1 MKLYKAQ
8 VVKYNPTEQGRT
20 TQTGSSAYGWTTAA
34 LLVKTLESAKK
45 LDRASVMEAART
57 LKDVSGV
64 GLQIPAAKW
73 NTSAD
78 DWFVGETFQF
88 IKYDATAKHT
98 DPVGPLTNDDGKTAV
113 ADAGRADQPVSSG
126 EARPRRARGPRGR

>member
-1 MKLYKAQ
+1 
-8 VVKYNPTEQGRT
+8 
-20 TQTGSSAYGWTTAA
+20 
-34 LLVKTLESAKK
+34 
-45 LDRASVMEAART
+45 MEAART

-88 IKYDATAKHT
+88 IKYDATAETHR
-98 DPVGPLTNDDGKTAV
+98 PGRTAHERRRQDRV
-113 ADAGRADQPVSSG
+113 ADAGGADQPVSGSAATTLR
-126 EARPRRARGPRGR
+126 EPRSR